1 MDLDKIIELT
11 KSKYLVEDA
20 LPYSHKKV
28 IELMNDGY
36 FLSTVNYDIDNNY
49 VDIIFMSLEGPITC
63 IVLIAE
69 LKENC

>member
-11 KSKYLVEDA
+11 KSKYLVEDV

-28 IELMNDGY
+28 IELTNDGY

-63 IVLIAE
+63 IILIAE
-69 LKENC
+69 LKED